1 MSKYYLN
8 LILLEGC
15 PYSEAAFETVKN
27 LNIKN
32 KHIWVNGKNK
42 ENYKTKYI
50 STFPQIYLKKE
61 NRLGSVLIGGNSDLQ
76 NIIST
81 FYKKKLDNK
90 LVKEFETKNN
100 WSHKATLRIIQ
111 LINSIKN

>member
-15 PYSEAAFETVKN
+15 PYSEAAFKTVKD

-32 KHIWVNGKNK
+32 KHIWVNSKNK
-42 ENYKTKYI
+42 ENYKTKSI

-61 NRLGSVLIGGNSDLQ
+61 NSLGSVLIGGNSDLQ
-76 NIIST
+76 NLIST
-81 FYKKKLDNK
+81 FYKKKLDGK
-90 LVKEFETKNN
+90 LVKEYEKKYD
-100 WSHKATLRIIQ
+100 WSHKATLRLIQ
-111 LINSIKN
+111 LINSI